1 MEKLKILQ
9 EISKGLTSLEEQ
21 LKNRIAVFY
30 EMKINMQENLE
41 YLQDSIAEVD
51 KYISELK
58 KNIEDEENIFFLG
71 IGSNKNQRRL
81 EEQENNRNEII
92 EHIKNMKKTI
102 VVEEEKN
109 KFIEDVSLRIIEYNK
124 MINKLIN
131 QKTDKNK
138 SILEQ
143 LRACQ
148 KLSKI
153 DHERCFIEIGKII
166 EEVEKWEA
174 E

>member
-1 MEKLKILQ
+1 MEKLKTLQ
-9 EISKGLTSLEEQ
+9 EISEGLTLLEEQ
-21 LKNRIAVFY
+21 LKNRIAVFN

-41 YLQDSIAEVD
+41 YLQDSINESD
-51 KYISELK
+51 KYISVLK

-92 EHIKNMKKTI
+92 EHITNMKKTI
-102 VVEEEKN
+102 VVEEEKR
-109 KFIEDVSLRIIEYNK
+109 KFIEEVSLKIIEYNK
-124 MINKLIN
+124 MINNVINEKTINKKLI
-131 QKTDKNK
+131 
-138 SILEQ
+138 LEK
-143 LRACQ
+143 LKACQ

-153 DHERCFIEIGKII
+153 DRERCYIEIGKII
-166 EEVEKWEA
+166 EEVEKWET